1 MSLYQRIK
9 KEQLDARKA
18 KVKIH
23 TDLLTT
29 LLGEIQSSVTGSLSA
44 AQVGILNPTDA
55 EVLKVV
61 KKFIKNTKETL
72 VLTPSNGLA
81 TLELEIL
88 ESFMPKQLSDLEL
101 GIVVGQILSTA
112 DSSLTGGK
120 LMGFVMSQLKA
131 QYEGLFDA
139 SKVKGLL
146 EAK

>member
-9 KEQLDARKA
+9 KEQLEARKA

-44 AQVGILNPTDA
+44 AQFGVLNPTDA
-55 EVLKVV
+55 EVLKVL

-72 VLTPSNGLA
+72 TLNPINQLA
-81 TLELEIL
+81 ILELEIL
-88 ESFMPKQLSDLEL
+88 ESFMPKQLSDHEL
-101 GIVVGQILSTA
+101 GIVVGQILSNA
-112 DSSLTGGK
+112 DSSLSGGK
-120 LMGFVMSQLKA
+120 LMGYVMSQLKA

>member
-9 KEQLDARKA
+9 KEQLEARKA

-44 AQVGILNPTDA
+44 AQFGVLNPTDA

-72 VLTPSNGLA
+72 ALTPSNGLA

-88 ESFMPKQLSDLEL
+88 ESFMPKQLSDTEL
-101 GIVVGQILSTA
+101 GVVVGQILSTA

>member
-81 TLELEIL
+81 ILELEIL

>member
-23 TDLLTT
+23 IDLLTT

-44 AQVGILNPTDA
+44 AQFGVLNPTDA

-72 VLTPSNGLA
+72 ALTPSNELA

-88 ESFMPKQLSDLEL
+88 ESFMPKQLSDTEL
-101 GIVVGQILSTA
+101 GVVVGQILSTA